1 MGGNNVGEFSYPHS
15 LIDPC
20 RWLLFLPSTPPYPSE
35 PTNPIPLISRK
46 WVFFKIVIKYKSASA
61 DEKMVWSGGDGGS
74 GAGWVGVGGKIIII
88 SN

>member
-1 MGGNNVGEFSYPHS
+1 M
-15 LIDPC
+15 
-20 RWLLFLPSTPPYPSE
+20 
-35 PTNPIPLISRK
+35 
-46 WVFFKIVIKYKSASA
+46 FFKIVIKYKSASA